1 MENNLVKM
9 NLQNSTIAIST
20 TGLFEE
26 SKQNNI
32 SPVKS
37 VAEIRKLNG
46 KPLSNLVKLNSRAE
60 AENFLKIHLFLI
72 NSFFGAQ
79 FTDTQMNICANL
91 LYSQYHYWSNNDW
104 ELFSQRL
111 MCGYFG
117 KLYGAFNPAQL
128 MEAAEKYND
137 EWMDV
142 SENDSIHKHNERGLI
157 ETQEIPE
164 KVADV
169 LQVFIDK
176 QEEKKQIELEEMNAR
191 INLKFEENTERN
203 KEFIRLK
210 NLVSS
215 GELTEDEMLV
225 QWKEF
230 TTK

>member
-1 MENNLVKM
+1 MENSLVKT
-9 NLQNSTIAIST
+9 NS
-20 TGLFEE
+20 
-26 SKQNNI
+26 QNNI
-32 SPVKS
+32 TKNNSKDFYDLSKQANITPMKS
-37 VAEIRKLNG
+37 VGEIRKFG
-46 KPLSNLVKLNSRAE
+46 GGPLSDLVRTSGKAE

-72 NSFFGAQ
+72 NSFFGSQ
-79 FTDTQMNICANL
+79 FTDTQMNICAQL
-91 LYSQYHYWSNNDW
+91 LYSQYHFWTGYDW

-215 GELTEDEMLV
+215 GELAEDEMLV

-230 TTK
+230 ITK